1 MALIAPDELAH
12 RAQGLPGWSL
22 EHASIRRQFTFPSF
36 PDALAFVV
44 RVGFVAESADHHPD
58 LMVSYKKVTVTY
70 STHSEGGVTDKDF
83 AGAHSADDIAKAL
96 GGS

>member
-1 MALIAPDELAH
+1 MALIAPDEAA
-12 RAQGLPGWSL
+12 RRVQELPGWTL
-22 EHASIRRQFTFPSF
+22 DKGSIRRQFMFPSF

-58 LMVSYKKVTVTY
+58 LLVSYKTVTVTY

-83 AGAHSADDIAKAL
+83 SGAHSAGDIAGTL
-96 GGS
+96 GGK